1 MSGSDTS
8 GTITTNQTPAWLQA
22 KQQDLLNRADA
33 ISQQPYEAYTGQTV
47 AGLAPGQTQAIGG
60 LQNTAQTV
68 SNLDPASNPMWA
80 VQAKNI
86 GDQYAKYTAP
96 QTNAAF
102 ARSGAFGGTAYN
114 DAVQGNQKALGDSLA
129 GLSANLYNTG
139 IQNSLNANN
148 ALLQGAGVQQQNTQA
163 GLTDAYQRWQQEKLF
178 PAGQLDILG
187 NAVNIAGGGNG
198 ISQSTQNTGGK

>member
-1 MSGSDTS
+1 MSGSDQT
-8 GTITTNQTPAWLQA
+8 GTITTNSAPPWLQA
-22 KQQDLLNRADA
+22 KQQDLLNRADTL
-33 ISQQPYEAYTGQTV
+33 SKDPYQAYTGQTV

-60 LQNTAQTV
+60 LSGLANTV
-68 SNLDPASNPMWA
+68 SNLDPASNPMWQ

-86 GDQYAKYTAP
+86 ADQYQKITMP

-102 ARSGAFGGTAYN
+102 ARQGAFGGSAYN
-114 DAVQGNQKALGDSLA
+114 DAVQTNQKALGDSLA

-139 IQNSLNANN
+139 IQNSLSANN
-148 ALLQGAGVQQQNTQA
+148 ALLQGAGVQQANTQA